1 MSWIGFI
8 NTDLHDYDLI
18 KQKSYLQEQQ
28 IKGLQAIT
36 RKQTEISVRK
46 EYKLNSYSTIIL
58 QLQNQNN
65 SLQTDLKA
73 VKKQRNKARF
83 EVWAWRG
90 GFIIYTGFKIYSWL
104 K

>member
-18 KQKSYLQEQQ
+18 KQKSALQHEQ
-28 IKGLQAIT
+28 IKGLQAIAS
-36 RKQTEISVRK
+36 KQKEISVRK
-46 EYKLNSYSTIIL
+46 EYKLSSYGSIIL
-58 QLQNQNN
+58 QLQNQNKA
-65 SLQTDLKA
+65 LQTDLKA

-90 GFIIYTGFKIYSWL
+90 GFIIYTGLKLYQWL